1 MSKLSA
7 CTRPVTGAGLSL
19 RHLALLACAAAALA
33 GPAQAAFTV
42 FEGAGANPAAVTATR
57 DSFRVA
63 VGGGTAAG
71 ANGDFGGLR
80 REINWDGVGA
90 AFADPILLPANFF
103 NVNSPRGLVLS
114 SPTPGAGF
122 AVSANTG
129 ESVPTLF
136 GFGGDLQ
143 AFSAQ
148 RLFATVG
155 SRLTDIRFF
164 VPGTNTPATTSA
176 FGLVFVDVEADNAVD
191 FTTLEFFD
199 EADQLIFSRRALVA
213 GNQGLSF
220 LGGVAGAGE
229 RIARVRITTPN
240 NFLTSNGVRANES
253 NDFVV
258 MDDFLYAAPVA
269 VPEPAGW
276 MLALMGLGALGWRSR
291 RHQSLRAQQS
301 SSTSRCA

>member
-1 MSKLSA
+1 MSTLSA
-7 CTRPVTGAGLSL
+7 CVHLVCGVGVSPRSLGLMLVAAVSL
-19 RHLALLACAAAALA
+19 T
-33 GPAQAAFTV
+33 GPAQAAITV
-42 FEGAGANPAAVTATR
+42 FEGVGANPAALAATR
-57 DSFRVA
+57 DSFRAA
-63 VGGGTAAG
+63 VGGGTVAA

-80 REINWDGVGA
+80 REINWDGVGT
-90 AFADPILLPANFF
+90 AFADPALLPANFF
-103 NVNSPRGLVLS
+103 NANSPRGLVLS

-143 AFSAQ
+143 VFSAQ

-155 SRLTDIRFF
+155 SRFTDIRFF
-164 VPGTNTPATTSA
+164 VPGTSTPATTRA
-176 FGLVFVDVEADNAVD
+176 FGVVFVDVESDNAVD

-199 EADQLIFSRRALVA
+199 TSDQLIFSRRALVA

-229 RIARVRITTPN
+229 SVARVRITTPD
-240 NFLTSNGVRANES
+240 NFLVSNGVRFNES

-276 MLALMGLGALGWRSR
+276 LLALIGLGVLGLKGR
-291 RHQSLRAQQS
+291 RPR
-301 SSTSRCA
+301 